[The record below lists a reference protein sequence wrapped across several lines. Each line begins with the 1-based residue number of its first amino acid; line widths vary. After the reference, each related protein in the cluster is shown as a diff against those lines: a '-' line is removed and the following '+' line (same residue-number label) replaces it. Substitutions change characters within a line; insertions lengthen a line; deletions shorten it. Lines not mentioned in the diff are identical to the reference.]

1 MKEIEIL
8 VELYTDI
15 NKCKELLSSYELI
28 GEKYTVDTYYYDPLR
43 DNLKPNEK
51 MQLNECM
58 RVRSKGNKYFLTY
71 KVDHFDKDIWLYSD
85 EYETEIN
92 DVEMLNNIIE
102 RLGLKKLLVINNR
115 KTIYKSELYEIA
127 LEEVDNLGNFME
139 VEYCTNEEVDVNE
152 IKKEI
157 NKFIACLNLDVSKE
171 LNMGKPEMMLHKGLG
186 IINENN
192 NI

>member
-15 NKCKELLSSYELI
+15 NKCKEVLNSYELI

-51 MQLNECM
+51 MQLNECL
-58 RVRSKGNKYFLTY
+58 RVRNKGNKYFLTY
-71 KVDHFDKDIWLYSD
+71 KVDYFEKDIWLYSD
-85 EYETEIN
+85 EYETEISE
-92 DVEMLNNIIE
+92 VEMLNKIIE
-102 RLGLKKLLVINNR
+102 RLGLEKLLVINNK

-139 VEYCTNEEVDVNE
+139 VEYCTNEDVDVNE
-152 IKKEI
+152 IKKEV